1 MRTVLWFVL
10 GFGLAFAAGVAVVAA
25 GGLAAVGVAAHLLL
39 QREPGM
45 GDVLN
50 FDPSSMAGHAPAPA
64 AAALVVAALWLLVA
78 RRLRVQTRGRDR
90 AA

>member
-10 GFGLAFAAGVAVVAA
+10 GFGLAFAASVAA
-25 GGLAAVGVAAHLLL
+25 VAAVGLAAVGVAAHFLL

-50 FDPSSMAGHAPAPA
+50 FDPSTMVGRAPAPA
-64 AAALVVAALWLLVA
+64 AVAFIIALLWLLVA
-78 RRLRVQTRGRDR
+78 RRSRSQARSRDR